1 MFITLFLD
9 IKIVVK
15 KIKYFTLS
23 MWGVLPKQYENL

>member
-9 IKIVVK
+9 MKIVVK

-23 MWGVLPKQYENL
+23 VWDVFPTQYENL